1 MKKMNQFAVCAAAAA
16 IAAACVLGGCS
27 GSTAETTAAAAETTA
42 AAASTAAGE
51 TAAAETTAAETT
63 AAELTGDAKEIAEID
78 PVMPNLG
85 NVSLGDLSSIEVVA
99 PLAQE
104 IKKEDVDTY
113 IQDYIFQGQMKD
125 VDRPAENGDTVNID
139 FMGKIDG
146 VAFEGGT
153 GSDYD
158 LELGSDSFIDGFE
171 DGLLGVKTGESR
183 DLNLK
188 FPEDYGHDDLNGKDV
203 VFEVTVNAVKR
214 PMTVEDLTDEI
225 ANQYSSGTYKTAEEY
240 RQGVQDALELSAD
253 ALAKGELYGG
263 LIQEASKLSE
273 ATITD
278 EAVDWQLDLYLQ
290 NYDKTLQSNYGFGLA
305 DYLSMYGQAY
315 SDFRTSLKE
324 GAALTAEQSAVVHA
338 IAREYGLEYNEET
351 LKQYLDEYGYDEELV
366 KNNSSEAWLE
376 ETVIQYLVAK
386 KLMDEAEISYIPY
399 EEYEEQQIAEMES
412 AAAASESEAAAAET
426 QAETKAE

>member
-42 AAASTAAGE
+42 AASTATGE
-51 TAAAETTAAETT
+51 TSAAETTAAETT

-78 PVMPNLG
+78 PVMPDLG
-85 NVSLGDLSSIEVVA
+85 NVSLGDLSSIAVTA

-113 IQDYIFQGQMKD
+113 IQDYIFRDQMKD

-171 DGLLGVKTGESR
+171 DGLLGVKAGESR

-203 VFEVTVNAVKR
+203 VFEVTVNSVKR
-214 PMTVEDLTDEI
+214 PMTVEDLTDEL
-225 ANQYSSGTYKTAEEY
+225 ANQYSSGTYKTVEEY

-263 LIQEASKLSE
+263 LIQAASELSE

-315 SDFRTSLKE
+315 SDFRTSLEE
-324 GAALTAEQSAVVHA
+324 GAALTAEQSAIVHA
-338 IAREYGLEYNEET
+338 IAREHGLEYNEET

-399 EEYEEQQIAEMES
+399 EEYEEQQLAEMES
-412 AAAASESEAAAAET
+412 MAAASESEAAAAET